1 MNKKKILALS
11 LIVCLL
17 ATAVVGGTLAYF
29 TDTDDATNTFTA
41 GNVDI
46 DLTEAVVKADERGN
60 LVAVDKENDRND
72 VGDQEKPFYDYG
84 KLYPGQ
90 TVFKDPTIENLGS
103 ENAYVAAKII
113 VKDGPN
119 SDLRKVIGVPGYDN
133 LDIHKLVS
141 GGEVSKA
148 STQVT
153 GWNSL
158 SMVYKTADSVIY
170 QVADGANGVYT
181 FYVFFE
187 NALVTGEE
195 KVLFDTISV
204 PASWDNAEMAEL
216 VDLTITVEAY
226 ATQQYGFLSCF
237 EAITTAFPGA
247 FNFS

>member
-1 MNKKKILALS
+1 MNKKKILALC

-17 ATAVVGGTLAYF
+17 AVAVVGGTLAYF
-29 TDTDDATNTFTA
+29 TDTDEATNTFTA

-60 LVAVDKENDRND
+60 LIADGDKRND
-72 VGDQEKPFYDYG
+72 VGDAEDDIDDVFDYG

-90 TVFKDPTIENLGS
+90 SVFKDPTIKNLGS

-119 SDLRKVIGVPGYDN
+119 SDLNEVMGTGYND
-133 LDIHKLVS
+133 LLGIQTLIS
-141 GGEVSKA
+141 GGIVKENDTMKA
-148 STQVT
+148 Y
-153 GWNSL
+153 NNL
-158 SMVYKTADSVIY
+158 APVYGDDTYSVY
-170 QVADGANGVYT
+170 QVADRASGTYT

-195 KVLFDTISV
+195 KVLFDTIQI
-204 PASWDNAEMAEL
+204 PASWDNEEMAHL

-226 ATQQYGFLSCF
+226 ATQEYGFANCF
-237 EAITTAFPGA
+237 EAITTAFPDA
-247 FNFS
+247 FKFS